1 MNAITA
7 EQLKGDDMATHHFN
21 ISGGAKYTKTNGGI
35 SNDVPSNLTTDLL
48 RDFSAG
54 DAVDC
59 DTNTLTNA
67 PGNSTSR
74 NDVDVVFRVIGTAAS
89 IRLRD
94 DSYSS
99 GEFEQDTAVAR
110 AASGTNSFADATGY
124 TSTSQYNRS
133 NMIYTY
139 GAREQNVV
147 DGEGFNDTVRD
158 DIYWNGTK
166 VYDAGFVLG
175 STWSPNQSV
184 AGNDGYTYIIGS
196 FQEIYNDDEYYS
208 VKQSTPDFLG
218 YRNSTGVTITHMKV
232 VWSGTTSD
240 AGGQTVPLRTLNG
253 SAVGTSGDTGWVA
266 VSGTTDILFS
276 VIQQISYTGGS
287 TGSSTHN
294 TDGKLEFW
302 VRASGYS
309 DTKIKEIGI
318 NIRTLAET
326 T

>member
-1 MNAITA
+1 MSS
-7 EQLKGDDMATHHFN
+7 HYFN
-21 ISGGAKYTKTNGGI
+21 IAGGAKYPKADGGI
-35 SNDVPSNLTTDLL
+35 SNDIPDNDSVNLL

-59 DTNTLTNA
+59 DTNTLTTA

-74 NDVDVVFRVIGTAAS
+74 NDVDIKFRVSGTYAF
-89 IRLRD
+89 IYLQD

-99 GEFEQDTAVAR
+99 GEYEQDLAIAR
-110 AASGTNSFADATGY
+110 AASGTTSFADKTGY
-124 TSTSQYNRS
+124 TSSAQYSRNLS
-133 NMIYTY
+133 TLTY
-139 GAREQNVV
+139 GTREQQVI
-147 DGEGFNDTVRD
+147 DGEGYNDTVRD

-166 VYDAGFVLG
+166 VYEAGFTLG
-175 STWSPNQSV
+175 STWAPGNQV
-184 AGNDGYTYIIGS
+184 AGDSDGYTYTIGQY
-196 FQEIYNDDEYYS
+196 QEVYNGDEYYAVIRS
-208 VKQSTPDFLG
+208 IPALLAYQ
-218 YRNSTGVTITHMKV
+218 NNTGVTITHMKV

-240 AGGQTVPLRTLNG
+240 QSGQVVPLRSLNG
-253 SAVGTSGDTGWVA
+253 SAVSTSGDTGWVS
-266 VSGTTDILFS
+266 VSGATDILFS

-287 TGSSTHN
+287 TGTGAHN

-302 VRASGYS
+302 VRASGYN

>member
-1 MNAITA
+1 
-7 EQLKGDDMATHHFN
+7 MATHHFN
-21 ISGGAKYTKTNGGI
+21 ISGGAKYPKENGGI
-35 SNDVPSNLTTDLL
+35 NNDIGGTETVNLL

-67 PGNSTSR
+67 PGNSVSR
-74 NDVDVVFRVIGTAAS
+74 NDVDVKFRVSSGSAFIY
-89 IRLRD
+89 LQD

-99 GEFEQDTAVAR
+99 GEFEQDLAIAR
-110 AASGTNSFADATGY
+110 AASGTTSFADKTGY
-124 TSTSQYNRS
+124 SSSAQYNR
-133 NMIYTY
+133 NVNTLTY
-139 GAREQNVV
+139 GTRERQVV
-147 DGEGFNDTVRD
+147 DGEGYNDTVRG
-158 DIYWNGTK
+158 DIYWNSVK

-175 STWSPNQSV
+175 STWSPGDFV
-184 AGNDGYTYIIGS
+184 AGDSDGYTYTIGS
-196 FQEIYNDDEYYS
+196 YQEVYNGDEYYS
-208 VKQSTPDFLG
+208 VKQGIPALLA
-218 YRNSTGVTITHMKV
+218 YQNNTGVTISHMKV

-240 AGGQTVPLRTLNG
+240 QGGQTVPLRTLNG
-253 SAVGTSGDTGWVA
+253 SPVGTSNDTGWVT
-266 VSGTTDILFS
+266 VSGATDIFFS

-287 TGSSTHN
+287 TGSGSHN

-302 VRASGYS
+302 VRASGYN